1 MLLEDFTKIKE
12 GSSDKKGSTY
22 GAIKELHPLVNWGLS
37 VNLGLRRYKNK
48 KTGSYYKTDR
58 WCGCCWLKSK
68 DGIVKDKDGNPQVL
82 QIKCRFDDYL
92 RGKSESALVNMISV
106 ISKDEEFPQYLCTDL
121 PEGER
126 LITFFTEEDLLPG
139 DKLSE
144 DNRLITVIS
153 FISVLEKLTRR
164 CVMRHTVRQTEN
176 LTGNIRGKILF
187 SKHISKNL
195 AQGRQDRIYCQY
207 TTRTED
213 TPENRF
219 LKYALKK
226 AAAYLQ
232 EKFSSMYEKYSRDI
246 LVCLRRLSAVAD
258 VQCNANDLD
267 RIILPGMYMAYRPAL
282 QLAKVILTEISMN
295 TNKAS
300 NSFCVI
306 PYAVNMPLLFECY
319 ARTRIK
325 EALEI
330 AKAKGELKIVNDKA
344 ETKKDIEYK
353 AELLPFVP
361 DKQNLPDRE
370 GSYLPVFSENRNC
383 YIRGNLIPDIVIAY
397 REEDQSENSKPK
409 FYRVYDVKYKDR
421 KKAASR
427 VRDDRLQILAYDF
440 MYGSDNSFGHIF
452 PDIFPPKQ
460 SDKTEYVDWNGN
472 RISKGEDEIIQKKLF
487 ARKMSAKYNFQ
498 NNNVG
503 ADNFYMELYLDGGSI
518 EQINWLTI

>member
-1 MLLEDFTKIKE
+1 MLLKDFTKIKE
-12 GSSDKKGSTY
+12 GSSDEKGPAY
-22 GAIKELHPLVNWGLS
+22 GKIEELHPLVNRGMC

-68 DGIVKDKDGNPQVL
+68 DGIVKDANGNPEVL
-82 QIKCRFDDYL
+82 QIKCRFDDNL

-106 ISKDEEFPQYLCTDL
+106 ISRDEEFPQYLCADL

-126 LITFFTEEDLLPG
+126 LITFFTDEDLLPG
-139 DKLSE
+139 DRISE

-219 LKYALKK
+219 LKCALKK
-226 AAAYLQ
+226 ASAYLQ
-232 EKFSSMYEKYSRDI
+232 ERFSSMYEKYSRDI
-246 LVCLRRLSAVAD
+246 LVCQRRLSGVAD
-258 VQCNANDLD
+258 VRCNANDLD

-295 TNKAS
+295 TNKTS
-300 NSFCVI
+300 NSFSAI

-325 EALEI
+325 DA
-330 AKAKGELKIVNDKA
+330 LKIAAVADKGDQ
-344 ETKKDIEYK
+344 KQKYK

-361 DKQNLPDRE
+361 DKKNLPDRE
-370 GSYLPVFSENRNC
+370 GSYLPVFSGNSDC

-397 REEDQSENSKPK
+397 REKDQSEDSEPA

-421 KKAASR
+421 EKAASR
-427 VRDDRLQILAYDF
+427 PREDRLQILAYDF
-440 MYGSDNSFGHIF
+440 MYCSNESVGHIF
-452 PDIFPPKQ
+452 PMQNEKQ
-460 SDKTEYVDWNGN
+460 NSPNSYKYKELT
-472 RISKGEDEIIQKKLF
+472 RKIQKDEKPIREGLHYLEF
-487 ARKMSAKYNFQ
+487 YLGGDVIKQTDWLEDPDPINGKE
-498 NNNVG
+498 G
-503 ADNFYMELYLDGGSI
+503 ADGSR
-518 EQINWLTI
+518 

>member
-1 MLLEDFTKIKE
+1 MISLTDFQKIDEKTLK
-12 GSSDKKGSTY
+12 D
-22 GAIKELHPLVNWGLS
+22 LHLLVNRGLS
-37 VNLGLRRYKNK
+37 VNLGLRRYKK
-48 KTGSYYKTDR
+48 GDTKYYKTDR

-153 FISVLEKLTRR
+153 YISVLEKLTRR

-195 AQGRQDRIYCQY
+195 TQGRQDRIYCQY

-246 LVCLRRLSAVAD
+246 LVCQRRLSAVED
-258 VQCNANDLD
+258 VRCNANDLD

-325 EALEI
+325 KALEI
-330 AKAKGELKIVNDKA
+330 VK
-344 ETKKDIEYK
+344 TKEDQKYK
-353 AELLPFVP
+353 PELLPFVQ
-361 DKQNLPDRE
+361 DKKNLPDRE
-370 GSYLPVFSENRNC
+370 GSYLPVFSENSDC

-397 REEDQSENSKPK
+397 REKDQSKDSEAA

-421 KKAASR
+421 KNSASQA
-427 VRDDRLQILAYDF
+427 RDDRLQILAYDF
-440 MYGSDNSFGHIF
+440 MYCSNESVGHIF
-452 PDIFPPKQ
+452 PMQNEKQ
-460 SDKTEYVDWNGN
+460 NSPNSYKYKELT
-472 RISKGEDEIIQKKLF
+472 RKIQKDEKPIREGLHYLEF
-487 ARKMSAKYNFQ
+487 YLAG
-498 NNNVG
+498 G
-503 ADNFYMELYLDGGSI
+503 AINRTDWLEDPNEKNGGGDS
-518 EQINWLTI
+518 NGSH